1 MKNGLCL
8 AGGGVKGAAHIGAIK
23 ALEEENIKFQYIGGT
38 SSGSIVACL
47 YACGFTSDE
56 MYEIFKKYC
65 KKIKYVDLENAIKLI
80 LGLIFTGKVTIT
92 GLNSGKQIEK
102 LINKVCNKKEIYN
115 INDIKMPLVIPSV
128 DLCNGEVVC
137 FTSCRHRNEIS
148 DSTILVNDVDIGRA
162 VRASCS
168 FPVVFSPCDY
178 KNIKLIDGGVRENV
192 PWRELKYLG
201 AKNIVNIVFD
211 EEDIEFAA
219 EHDLVHTAL
228 WGKAENTLP
237 KIAAKGI
244 PIAFDYADR
253 LDHPLVEETLPYVTY
268 GFYSYHEG
276 RDAKIEEFL
285 KDKVS
290 RGMKIAVVTFGEDGS
305 LAWDGERFY
314 VGGIEKAE
322 VVNTV
327 GAGDSFIAGFLYGIL
342 NGKSIDECL
351 KKGAEVAASVVQV
364 FEPWVE

>member
-1 MKNGLCL
+1 MDMDGKDRVHGDYVE
-8 AGGGVKGAAHIGAIK
+8 GV
-23 ALEEENIKFQYIGGT
+23 LE
-38 SSGSIVACL
+38 
-47 YACGFTSDE
+47 
-56 MYEIFKKYC
+56 
-65 KKIKYVDLENAIKLI
+65 
-80 LGLIFTGKVTIT
+80 
-92 GLNSGKQIEK
+92 
-102 LINKVCNKKEIYN
+102 
-115 INDIKMPLVIPSV
+115 
-128 DLCNGEVVC
+128 
-137 FTSCRHRNEIS
+137 
-148 DSTILVNDVDIGRA
+148 
-162 VRASCS
+162 
-168 FPVVFSPCDY
+168 
-178 KNIKLIDGGVRENV
+178 
-192 PWRELKYLG
+192 
-201 AKNIVNIVFD
+201 NIVFD

-237 KIAAKGI
+237 MIAAKGI

>member
-65 KKIKYVDLENAIKLI
+65 KKIKYVDLENIIKLI
-80 LGLIFTGKVTIT
+80 LGLIFTGKITIT
-92 GLNSGKQIEK
+92 GLNSGKQVEK

-211 EEDIEFAA
+211 EESN
-219 EHDLVHTAL
+219 L
-228 WGKAENTLP
+228 KCN
-237 KIAAKGI
+237 KN
-244 PIAFDYADR
+244 
-253 LDHPLVEETLPYVTY
+253 LVEVA
-268 GFYSYHEG
+268 G
-276 RDAKIEEFL
+276 RAMNLMGRELSNYELD
-285 KDKVS
+285 
-290 RGMKIAVVTFGEDGS
+290 
-305 LAWDGERFY
+305 
-314 VGGIEKAE
+314 
-322 VVNTV
+322 
-327 GAGDSFIAGFLYGIL
+327 GAGCIIRIKSNKIGLLDMKKVDELYKLGYYEIKRNISRIKESL
-342 NGKSIDECL
+342 SY
-351 KKGAEVAASVVQV
+351 
-364 FEPWVE
+364 

>member
-1 MKNGLCL
+1 MLPPNAPPEYADRATLWNS
-8 AGGGVKGAAHIGAIK
+8 V
-23 ALEEENIKFQYIGGT
+23 EE
-38 SSGSIVACL
+38 
-47 YACGFTSDE
+47 
-56 MYEIFKKYC
+56 
-65 KKIKYVDLENAIKLI
+65 
-80 LGLIFTGKVTIT
+80 
-92 GLNSGKQIEK
+92 IEK
-102 LINKVCNKKEIYN
+102 QWNSQLARRFVAALPREVPMELLPQMVKEYCEEQFVSKGMCCDFAIHDPDPPGHNPHCHFMLTMRAIDENGKWMLETLKKE
-115 INDIKMPLVIPSV
+115 
-128 DLCNGEVVC
+128 G
-137 FTSCRHRNEIS
+137 
-148 DSTILVNDVDIGRA
+148 VDISHLKIGDGATA
-162 VRASCS
+162 VTYMDMDGKDR
-168 FPVVFSPCDY
+168 VHGDY
-178 KNIKLIDGGVRENV
+178 VEGVLE
-192 PWRELKYLG
+192 
-201 AKNIVNIVFD
+201 NIVFD

>member
-1 MKNGLCL
+1 M
-8 AGGGVKGAAHIGAIK
+8 AIM
-23 ALEEENIKFQYIGGT
+23 Q
-38 SSGSIVACL
+38 
-47 YACGFTSDE
+47 
-56 MYEIFKKYC
+56 
-65 KKIKYVDLENAIKLI
+65 
-80 LGLIFTGKVTIT
+80 KV
-92 GLNSGKQIEK
+92 
-102 LINKVCNKKEIYN
+102 
-115 INDIKMPLVIPSV
+115 
-128 DLCNGEVVC
+128 
-137 FTSCRHRNEIS
+137 
-148 DSTILVNDVDIGRA
+148 
-162 VRASCS
+162 
-168 FPVVFSPCDY
+168 
-178 KNIKLIDGGVRENV
+178 
-192 PWRELKYLG
+192 
-201 AKNIVNIVFD
+201 
-211 EEDIEFAA
+211 EFAA

-364 FEPWVE
+364 FEPWVEQSMGKRNQILIKYRKEEKYVYRYACSSSFL